1 MEETIIISLGG
12 SLVIP
17 DLPDPD
23 FVNTFKAIIL
33 EEIKKGRRFVIIVG
47 GGKVCRQYQD
57 ALSKTIKANNTDLDW
72 IGIYTTRLN
81 AEFVRMSFEGIA
93 ENEIVLDPSRLASFT
108 KPIIIGAG
116 WKPGWSTDFDAVM
129 MAEQMGAKK
138 IINLSNTDYVYDSD
152 PKKNPNAKKI
162 EEISWSEYR
171 KLIPAE
177 WIHSGL
183 NTPFDPIASDRAEK
197 NGMTVMIINGKP
209 IDNFQKAFFQGYA

>member
-1 MEETIIISLGG
+1 MAT
-12 SLVIP
+12 
-17 DLPDPD
+17 
-23 FVNTFKAIIL
+23 IL

-116 WKPGWSTDFDAVM
+116 DHF
-129 MAEQMGAKK
+129 
-138 IINLSNTDYVYDSD
+138 
-152 PKKNPNAKKI
+152 
-162 EEISWSEYR
+162 EIWDEVIWQR
-171 KLIPAE
+171 HKVKLQ
-177 WIHSGL
+177 
-183 NTPFDPIASDRAEK
+183 R
-197 NGMTVMIINGKP
+197 V
-209 IDNFQKAFFQGYA
+209 QR